1 MHVSLKYPHQRE
13 HRGSCLFKKQMTNDD
28 ILTRWIARR
37 LKTSFGFIWT
47 VGQVG
52 ILEYLECFVQYV
64 FRLPV
69 RKEENHVHLHHST
82 WILYIESVPIQPRTL
97 TTLVRNLN
105 QFSRIQYRGTAPPQK
120 KKTKTVQAGPPNLAW
135 KRQMDNGHSSC
146 KPTKAKPSRKRCFA
160 IGTSAW
166 TMLRDEEKRWS
177 GEPLGL
183 ASFRLFSLRDAFFK
197 RSLRK
202 KVSWTTFHM
211 TRQCAFDWLRHGYN
225 MSSDL
230 FKAAPPWRSASQQS
244 VGSRNCATWK
254 RGDTNDGAS
263 YLRVRSKPYWI
274 WQLVRSSE

>member
-120 KKTKTVQAGPPNLAW
+120 KNKNGAG
-135 KRQMDNGHSSC
+135 
-146 KPTKAKPSRKRCFA
+146 
-160 IGTSAW
+160 
-166 TMLRDEEKRWS
+166 
-177 GEPLGL
+177 
-183 ASFRLFSLRDAFFK
+183 
-197 RSLRK
+197 
-202 KVSWTTFHM
+202 
-211 TRQCAFDWLRHGYN
+211 
-225 MSSDL
+225 
-230 FKAAPPWRSASQQS
+230 
-244 VGSRNCATWK
+244 
-254 RGDTNDGAS
+254 
-263 YLRVRSKPYWI
+263 
-274 WQLVRSSE
+274 RSSEFGMKKANGQWPLFLQTNKGKAFPQALLCHWHISLDNVEG